1 MKKTLAVLL
10 SIILLSSCASRRVDL
25 SEQTKEATQEA
36 AQAAAENTSD
46 EELPFWFSD
55 NGEESYSAKTA
66 HIEKIYS
73 AAVETFQGVLDTGVE
88 NLKIKLYFDENGT
101 CELLSDGGFAEET
114 EEFISHNSLN
124 SCYVE
129 ICLDSRFND
138 GVGISLTSAE
148 NEYDIPEAMPNSF
161 NFADGAFDGDLSEIY
176 TYPELVEGVSLAEYE
191 FNNMSDCI
199 SQLNLYAAA
208 GAQAAWQVFSETSG
222 YFDDWYT
229 ERYGTAHTILC
240 SDANGRWSVQSAEI
254 LTKECAQLIAD
265 RFSAD
270 NTLSDAE
277 NCTVQLM
284 FYMERFVGVSANY
297 SADEKFFAT
306 YDVEFWQPYKAPYE
320 GSYDDKSFLYWYG
333 IDGCLKAQ
341 NGRLCPVGTYCI
353 ETGEPLGVYVA
364 PSVMGDWRPTSV
376 GTAGFE
382 QYAAEMSDGW
392 TDYSQIVFRIS
403 ESQLFIYNIG
413 SIALYDLVRT
423 GDGYDVEYHGMK
435 HGSLTIDENGTVTL
449 YLRHRFTN
457 NDMALP
463 MVLERVQTPET
474 NTLSPV
480 KPEILSAEEH
490 IALDTQEYGLL
501 DLSGERVMGQ
511 EIPDPN
517 VLSQWRDYAA
527 NGGAYTMETYCVG
540 AMRLEYDLYSTD
552 GTNGYHR
559 GDLIQHDEPSEPR
572 HGWEEIYFEDSIYHG
587 GYEID
592 RYDLRKFDRWDN
604 TEGDKMY
611 CDLFSADRT
620 YPLHFIRAYTITIGG
635 VEYVAEEWQMGN
647 LNNGYIVYSIDGEIK
662 AYEGQFYGDP
672 VTYTVTKLVKQA
684 DDSLIARPERLSGT
698 VYNNDEE

>member
-1 MKKTLAVLL
+1 MKKSLAVLL
-10 SIILLSSCASRRVDL
+10 SIILLSSCASRRAYH
-25 SEQTKEATQEA
+25 SEQTKEATQETV
-36 AQAAAENTSD
+36 QAAAENTSD

-55 NGEESYSAKTA
+55 SSEESYSAKTA
-66 HIEKIYS
+66 PVEKIYS

-88 NLKIKLYFDENGT
+88 NLKIKLYFDESGT
-101 CELLSDGGFAEET
+101 CKLLSDGGFPEET
-114 EEFISHNSLN
+114 EEFIAHNSLN

-138 GVGISLTSAE
+138 GVGISLMAAE

-161 NFADGAFDGDLSEIY
+161 NFADGAFNGDLSDIH

-199 SQLNLYAAA
+199 SHLNLYAAA
-208 GAQAAWQVFSETSG
+208 GTQAAWQVFSETSG

-240 SDANGRWSVQSAEI
+240 SDAKGRWSVQSAEI
-254 LTKECAQLIAD
+254 LTEECAQIIAD
-265 RFSAD
+265 RFSTD

-364 PSVMGDWRPTSV
+364 PSVMGDWRPITV

-382 QYAAEMSDGW
+382 PYAEEISDGW

-423 GDGYDVEYHGMK
+423 DDGYDVEYHGMK

-457 NDMALP
+457 NDMNMP
-463 MVLERVQTPET
+463 MVLERVQPPET
-474 NTLSPV
+474 NTLSPI
-480 KPEILSAEEH
+480 KPEILSAEEY

-540 AMRLEYDLYSTD
+540 AMRLDYDFYTTD
-552 GTNGYHR
+552 GVNGYQR
-559 GDLIQHDEPSEPR
+559 SDLIQHDEPSEPR
-572 HGWEEIYFEDSIYHG
+572 NGYEYIYFPDTVYHSSFT
-587 GYEID
+587 ID
-592 RYDLRKFDRWDN
+592 RYDLRRFDRWDN
-604 TEGDKMY
+604 TEGDEV
-611 CDLFSADRT
+611 CCPLFWASDD
-620 YPLHFIRAYTITIGG
+620 PLHFIRAYTITIGG